1 MRQADNDMMISIA
14 NILDRDALTRLRAAL
29 DQLAFVDG
37 RSTAGWSAAEVK
49 RNRQAAPSAAL
60 RALQDEVEKA
70 IRANAVFQIA
80 ARPKQFGPIL
90 FARYSGGE
98 TYGAHVDDAVM
109 GGVRTDLAWTLFL
122 HEPQDYDGGK
132 LVIEGVAG
140 EQAIKLPAGAMVLY
154 PATTLHRVAPV
165 TRGERLVAV
174 GWIRSLIRSAEQRE
188 LLFDLDTA
196 RRALFAREGKSAEF
210 DLLSKSLSNLLRMWA
225 ED

>member
-1 MRQADNDMMISIA
+1 MLISIG
-14 NILDRDALTRLRAAL
+14 NVLDYDALKALRASLDAL
-29 DQLAFVDG
+29 SFVDG
-37 RSTAGWSAAEVK
+37 RATAGWSAAEVK
-49 RNRQAAPSAAL
+49 RNRQAAPSVAL
-60 RALQDEVEKA
+60 HTLQDKVERA

-80 ARPKQFGPIL
+80 ARPKQFTPIL

-98 TYGAHVDDAVM
+98 TYGSHVDDAIM
-109 GGVRTDLAWTLFL
+109 GGLRTDLAWTLFL
-122 HEPQDYDGGK
+122 QEPENYEGGE
-132 LVIEGVAG
+132 LVIEGAAG
-140 EQAIKLPAGAMVLY
+140 EQSIKLPAGAMVLY

-174 GWIRSLIRSAEQRE
+174 GWVRSLIRSAEQRE

-196 RRALFAREGKSAEF
+196 RRALFAREGKTAEF

>member
-1 MRQADNDMMISIA
+1 MLISIG
-14 NILDRDALTRLRAAL
+14 NILDYDALKTLRASLDAL
-29 DQLAFVDG
+29 SFVDG
-37 RSTAGWSAAEVK
+37 RATAGWSAAEVK
-49 RNRQAAPSAAL
+49 RNRQAAPSVAL
-60 RALQDEVEKA
+60 HNLQDKVEKA

-80 ARPKQFGPIL
+80 ARPKQFTPIL

-98 TYGAHVDDAVM
+98 TYGSHVDDAIM
-109 GGVRTDLAWTLFL
+109 GGLRTDLAWTLFL
-122 HEPQDYDGGK
+122 HEPEDYDGGE
-132 LVIEGVAG
+132 LVIEGAAG
-140 EQAIKLPAGAMVLY
+140 EQSIKLPAGAMVLY

-174 GWIRSLIRSAEQRE
+174 GWVRSLIRSAEQRE
-188 LLFDLDTA
+188 LLFDLDTT

>member
-1 MRQADNDMMISIA
+1 MMISIG
-14 NILDRDALTRLRAAL
+14 NILDNEALAHLRASFDAL
-29 DQLAFVDG
+29 DFIDG
-37 RSTAGWSAAEVK
+37 RATAGWSAAGVK

-60 RALQDEVEKA
+60 SSLQIGVEKA
-70 IRANAVFQIA
+70 IRASAVFQIA
-80 ARPKQFGPIL
+80 ARPKQFGPII

-98 TYGAHVDDAVM
+98 TYGSHVDDAMM
-109 GGVRTDLAWTLFL
+109 GGIRTDLAWTLFL
-122 HEPQDYDGGK
+122 HDPADYDGGE
-132 LVIEGVAG
+132 LIIEGAAG
-140 EQAIKLPAGAMVLY
+140 EQTIKLPAGAMVLY

-196 RRALFAREGKSAEF
+196 RRALFAREGKTSEF

>member
-1 MRQADNDMMISIA
+1 MLISIG
-14 NILDRDALTRLRAAL
+14 NILNNDALENVRATL
-29 DQLAFVDG
+29 DAIHFVDG
-37 RSTAGWSAAEVK
+37 RTTAGWSAAEVK
-49 RNRQAAPSAAL
+49 RNRQATPSAAL
-60 RALQDEVEKA
+60 YNLQDDVEKA

-80 ARPKQFGPIL
+80 ARPKKFGPIL

-98 TYGAHVDDAVM
+98 TYGSHVDDAIM

-122 HEPQDYDGGK
+122 HEPQGYDGGE
-132 LVIEGVAG
+132 LIIEGAAG
-140 EQAIKLPAGAMVLY
+140 EQSIKLPAGAMVLY

-174 GWIRSLIRSAEQRE
+174 GWVRSLIRSAEQRE

-196 RRALFAREGKSAEF
+196 RRALFAREGKTSEF